1 MRLRKTCP
9 KCSTV
14 VHVKRAICCCGHAF
28 ALKRKARCC
37 DDSEPDKAM
46 KRRKSERVRKGR
58 ERVCETLEQTLERRE
73 QNRRRM
79 ASMRASEAPEKTL
92 ERQEQSRAHMARMR
106 ASETA
111 EKTLERQEQNRARIA
126 SMRASETAEKTQKRQ
141 EQTRA
146 RIASM
151 RASETPN
158 ETLQRRQ
165 NNKQRMAKRRKS
177 IIVVE
182 SATSAFQSE
191 VRLGPDFV
199 CVCCHRMMY
208 RKSVVPCNTEKYTKV
223 GSDVLEEVFS
233 ADLRRI
239 SCDGD
244 VHVCKTCD
252 RTLSRGSMPLQAKAN
267 GLKLH
272 EIPDELSGLNALELR

>member
-58 ERVCETLEQTLERRE
+58 ERVCETLEQTLERQE

-92 ERQEQSRAHMARMR
+92 ERQEQSRAHMAR
-106 ASETA
+106 
-111 EKTLERQEQNRARIA
+111 
-126 SMRASETAEKTQKRQ
+126 MRASETAEKTQKRQ